1 MRTRRTTSSSNSTPA
16 PEDGRRLPYPRE
28 GHVSVLLQEAVEM
41 LAIQPESVV
50 VDATLGGAGH
60 TAAIAAKLSK
70 KGLLIGIDADSKAI
84 ERARAR
90 VQNCAPR
97 VCFAH
102 GNFRDITNLVRS
114 CTDKLVDGMLFDLGW
129 SGFQLQ
135 AGRGFSL
142 SENGPLLMT
151 YADTGDTSL
160 TAHTIVNTWGEE
172 SLYQVIRGW
181 GEERYARRIARGL
194 LEARNHA
201 PIETAH
207 DLQAIIARSVPP
219 AYRYGRIHPATRTFQ
234 ALRIA
239 VNDELG
245 ALHAALQS
253 APEISGHGTRVA
265 IISFHSLEDRIVKH
279 TFQAWAKE
287 GKGNVLTKKPIT
299 ASPKEIAHNP
309 RSRSAKLRVFQFN

>member
-16 PEDGRRLPYPRE
+16 PKDGRRLPSSGE
-28 GHVSVLLQEAVEM
+28 GHVSVLLQEAVAM

-60 TAAIAAKLSK
+60 AEAIVSHLNT
-70 KGLLIGIDADSKAI
+70 KGTFIGIDADSKAI

-90 VQNCAPR
+90 LQHCAPR

-102 GNFRDITNLVRS
+102 GNFRDIANEVRS
-114 CTDKLVDGMLFDLGW
+114 CTDALVDGILFDLGW

-142 SENGPLLMT
+142 SEDGPLLMT
-151 YADTGDTSL
+151 YADTDDASL
-160 TAHTIVNTWGEE
+160 TAHTIVNTWAED
-172 SLYQVIRGW
+172 SLYEIIRAW
-181 GEERYARRIARGL
+181 GEERYARRIARSL
-194 LEARNHA
+194 VEARTRA

-207 DLQAIIARSVPP
+207 ELQALIARAVPP
-219 AYRYGRIHPATRTFQ
+219 HYRYGRIHPATRTFQ
-234 ALRIA
+234 AIRIA

-245 ALHAALQS
+245 ALTAALRRAREIM
-253 APEISGHGTRVA
+253 APHGRVA

-279 TFQAWAKE
+279 TFLAWAKE
-287 GKGNVLTKKPIT
+287 GIGTVLTKKPMT
-299 ASPKEIAHNP
+299 ASPKEITHNP
-309 RSRSAKLRVFQFN
+309 RSRSAKLRAFQFN